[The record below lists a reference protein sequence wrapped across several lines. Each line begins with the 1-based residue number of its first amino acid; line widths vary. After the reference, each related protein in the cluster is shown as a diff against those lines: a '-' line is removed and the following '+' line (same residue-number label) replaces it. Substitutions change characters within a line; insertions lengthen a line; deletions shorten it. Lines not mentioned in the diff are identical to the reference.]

1 MADESKK
8 TKQTDDEPKH
18 RKTSAERRAERQAR
32 NEEVRDIWNKR
43 KEMRKDLRL
52 NGIKGRAD
60 TEFFAQEV
68 GLDYPKGTFMHAVT
82 TVSAGLSRMMVMI
95 KASITIKSVLAILAA
110 ILAATF
116 LVAYISEEK
125 GHFTIN
131 LTADMLR
138 EGFQIST
145 TPDFATPSTRL
156 FAEEIANSNATS
168 VYEINR
174 NVNEI
179 DGSHNGPGYMAYTFY
194 LRNNGT
200 ETTNYGYTVNI
211 LSETMGTGNA
221 AWVMFFEDDKQIIYA
236 RAPEEGKRETLW
248 GYPRAPFEDTAYYP
262 DQQYKLDDGKYSI
275 ITTPFIDKE
284 TALQGYVKD
293 FGPGDVKKYTCVVWL
308 EGDDPDCNNKILG
321 GHVGFNVQ
329 FERLGDDETGYFK
342 GLFRR
347 EYNEYFEGN
356 IEYDYGDQYRE
367 NEFEAHS
374 PEEAESK
381 ANDESKASTK
391 AEDTKQ

>member
-1 MADESKK
+1 MADKVEK
-8 TKQTDDEPKH
+8 TEDIKEEIH
-18 RKTSAERRAERQAR
+18 RKTAAERKAEREAKRAQVK
-32 NEEVRDIWNKR
+32 EVWQKR
-43 KEMRKDLRL
+43 KEMRKDLKL

-60 TEFFAQEV
+60 TEFFAKEV
-68 GLDYPKGTFMHAVT
+68 GLEYPEGTFMRGVT
-82 TVSAGLSRMMVMI
+82 TVSAWLSRAAVMI
-95 KASITIKSVLAILAA
+95 KASITLKSVLAILAA
-110 ILAATF
+110 ILAGTF
-116 LVAYISEEK
+116 IVAYITEEK

-138 EGFQIST
+138 EGFQISEN
-145 TPDFATPSTRL
+145 PDFATPSTRL
-156 FAEEIANSNATS
+156 FAEEIENSNATS

-174 NVNEI
+174 NVNDI

-236 RAPEEGKRETLW
+236 RAPEGGKRESLW
-248 GYPRAPFEDTAYYP
+248 GYPRAPFIDEAYNPED
-262 DQQYKLDDGKYSI
+262 QYRLEDGKYSI
-275 ITTPFIDKE
+275 VTTPFIDKE
-284 TALQGYVKD
+284 TALQGYVEN
-293 FGPGDVKKYTCVVWL
+293 FGPGDVKKYTVVVWL
-308 EGDDPDCNNKILG
+308 EGDDPDCNNSILG

-347 EYNEYFEGN
+347 EYNETYQGN
-356 IEYDYGDQYRE
+356 LDYMYNADYRE
-367 NEFEAHS
+367 KDFEAHS
-374 PEEAESK
+374 PEEEERNSQRDDSK
-381 ANDESKASTK
+381 TENT
-391 AEDTKQ
+391 TTQ